1 MLEVNRNKITSRL
14 RQIGLIAL
22 IVAVVAVALG
32 IFNRS
37 RGESGLEQWTKDAS
51 IPTVNIVVPSRGV
64 AGQELV
70 LPGDIEAFYE
80 APIHARVSGYV
91 KMWYQDIGAHVK
103 AGQLLAEIDAP
114 DLDQQLLQAKADLA
128 SARANATLAE
138 LTASRWKSSAV
149 AKAVSQQTIDDKVG
163 EAAARQAQA
172 SAAEANV
179 RRLTV
184 LEDYKRIVA
193 PFDGVVT
200 DRKTD
205 IGALISASGE
215 SGPELFSVAD
225 IHKMRVYIRVPQAV
239 SEVLQPGM
247 EAKLKLPQF
256 ADQTFTAKMATTSN
270 AVDRSSRTVLAEFMA
285 DNRDGKLT
293 PGTYAEAHIQL
304 PASPSILH
312 LPTSA
317 LIFRQDGLKVATVDA
332 GDKVTLL
339 PVTLGRD
346 LGTEVE
352 VLAGIGSDSRVIDSP
367 PDSIAQG
374 DLVKVA
380 SNQPTMPAS

>member
-1 MLEVNRNKITSRL
+1 MHEQQRIDRVGRL
-14 RQIGLIAL
+14 RKSGVWVLV
-22 IVAVVAVALG
+22 VAVVAVSFG
-32 IFNRS
+32 IISRS
-37 RGESGLEQWTKDAS
+37 RSETRLEHWTTEQS
-51 IPTVNIVVPSRGV
+51 VPTVAIVVPKRGV

-80 APIHARVSGYV
+80 APIHARVSGYL

-128 SARANATLAE
+128 SAQANATLAQ

-172 SAAEANV
+172 NAAEANV

-184 LEDYKRIVA
+184 LQGFKRIVA

-200 DRKTD
+200 ARSTD
-205 IGALISASGE
+205 IGALINATGE
-215 SGPELFSVAD
+215 SGPELFRVAD
-225 IHKMRVYIRVPQAV
+225 LHKMRVYVRVPQAL
-239 SEVLQPGM
+239 SEMLRPGTK
-247 EAKLKLPQF
+247 ANLKLPQF
-256 ADQTFTAKMATTSN
+256 SDQTFTATLATTSN
-270 AVDRSSRTVLAEFMA
+270 SVDRGSRSVLAELLA
-285 DNRDGKLT
+285 DNPDGKLT
-293 PGTYAEAHIQL
+293 PGTYAETHLQL
-304 PASPSILH
+304 PASPAILH

-317 LIFRQDGLKVATVDA
+317 LIFRQDGLKVAALVGT
-332 GDKVTLL
+332 DKVTLL

-352 VLAGIGSDSRVIDSP
+352 VLAGIKADDKVIDSP

-374 DLVKVA
+374 DAVRVEQA
-380 SNQPTMPAS
+380 PAVTPAS

>member
-1 MLEVNRNKITSRL
+1 MLDSNRNKVTLRL
-14 RQIGLIAL
+14 RQLGLVVL
-22 IVAVVAVALG
+22 LVAVVAVALG

-37 RGESGLEQWTKDAS
+37 RSENSLEQWTKDAA

-64 AGQELV
+64 ADQELI
-70 LPGDIEAFYE
+70 LPGDIEAFYA
-80 APIHARVSGYV
+80 APIHARVSGYL

-172 SAAEANV
+172 NAAEANV

-184 LEDYKRIVA
+184 LQDYKRIVA

-205 IGALISASGE
+205 IGALISATGE

-225 IHKMRVYIRVPQAV
+225 VHKMRVYIRVPQAV
-239 SEVLQPGM
+239 SEVLELGM

-256 ADQTFTAKMATTSN
+256 ADQTFSARLETTSY
-270 AVDRSSRTVLAEFMA
+270 AVDRSSRTVLAEFLA

-293 PGTYAEAHIQL
+293 PGTYAEAHLQL
-304 PASPSILH
+304 RASPSILH

-317 LIFRQDGLKVATVDA
+317 LIFRQDGLKIATVDSRN
-332 GDKVTLL
+332 KVALS

-352 VLAGIGSDSRVIDSP
+352 VLRGVSADSRVIDSP
-367 PDSIAQG
+367 PDSIAPG
-374 DLVKVA
+374 DSVKVDNGQA
-380 SNQPTMPAS
+380 PAS